1 MKGAIFYL
9 RNDMDAGL
17 GAFRACSL
25 GTLPAGGKTNAFGV
39 GFSKFFLK
47 RSYRTSFRKLIL
59 DMEKIEFVWFSF
71 LSPVEICTTSNFI
84 KKNRKTRLAA
94 SNAI

>member
-1 MKGAIFYL
+1 
-9 RNDMDAGL
+9 
-17 GAFRACSL
+17 
-25 GTLPAGGKTNAFGV
+25 
-39 GFSKFFLK
+39 
-47 RSYRTSFRKLIL
+47 
-59 DMEKIEFVWFSF
+59 MEKIEFVWFSF